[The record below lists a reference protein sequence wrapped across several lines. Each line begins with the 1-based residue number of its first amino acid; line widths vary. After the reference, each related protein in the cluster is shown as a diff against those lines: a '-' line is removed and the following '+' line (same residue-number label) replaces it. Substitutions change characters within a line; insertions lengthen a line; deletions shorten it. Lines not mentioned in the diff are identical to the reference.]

1 MFILTNKDVEQ
12 ILLMPE
18 CVSTLEQAY
27 FDLGNHD
34 AAEISRQDLLVDNER
49 PEAIHAFK
57 TMSGSWPRAGVTA
70 LRLNSDIVS
79 WPEVNGSPRRVK
91 LPVSD
96 GQRYNGLVLLFSTAT
111 GQLLCTFNDGY
122 TQKTRVGGSSGVAAK
137 FLSREN
143 SRVLGVLGSGWQAG
157 AQVEAMC
164 AVRSIERLQVYSPTR
179 KNCLNFVQ
187 TYKEKFGIEAV
198 AVSTPLEAAKNADIL
213 VSATNSMAPTI
224 NKNLVRPGMHITSV
238 RGSEIPTQVLQ
249 ALDYL
254 VVNTSEPVSAYAARG
269 KPSQV
274 PEFKNGDYSRP
285 DIGII
290 DFSIVPELKD
300 VVSGQARCRTSKD
313 EVTGFHNYKGLGL
326 QFAAMGSIIYREAKR
341 RKLGLQ
347 IENHY
352 FSQDVHP

>member
-1 MFILTNKDVEQ
+1 
-12 ILLMPE
+12 
-18 CVSTLEQAY
+18 
-27 FDLGNHD
+27 
-34 AAEISRQDLLVDNER
+34 
-49 PEAIHAFK
+49 
-57 TMSGSWPRAGVTA
+57 
-70 LRLNSDIVS
+70 
-79 WPEVNGSPRRVK
+79 
-91 LPVSD
+91 
-96 GQRYNGLVLLFSTAT
+96 
-111 GQLLCTFNDGY
+111 
-122 TQKTRVGGSSGVAAK
+122 
-137 FLSREN
+137 
-143 SRVLGVLGSGWQAG
+143 
-157 AQVEAMC
+157 MC
-164 AVRSIERLQVYSPTR
+164 AVRSIERVQVYSPTR

-187 TYKEKFGIEAV
+187 TYKEKFGIVAA
-198 AVSTPLEAAKNADIL
+198 AVSTPLEVAKNADIL

-300 VVSGQARCRTSKD
+300 GVSGQARCRTLKD

-326 QFAAMGSIIYREAKR
+326 QFAAMGRIIYREAKR

-352 FSQDVHP
+352 FSQDVHL